1 MLPYHPRIMI
11 LMVLIP
17 RQGQAGPSTSDVHIT
32 MPLPPANEV
41 IKNKWVG
48 VLVDPSLFVHLR
60 NVGLCTQPRL
70 PIHWGVTELCFVV
83 LKQSASY
90 LGLIYFQFL
99 IPTPSET
106 RPLLPKPTHLEASA
120 STKNVG
126 DGQVALSYPLNPWE
140 TTRTPFQSMGWRHIT
155 LPDNSVY
162 FYHPTL
168 RVTTDIDLRTP
179 NKLDAVTSYLQ
190 ENSIDESFLPPEGW
204 ESWLVDS
211 NVGKKYSLK
220 PISSWVNHA
229 EKILT
234 FASPSLPQSREVSTA
249 KALDDD
255 RTLAACFAYTT
266 ECSIQRRS
274 RSRIP
279 LLGLHGVSP
288 RSCVSPLH
296 RSLRRIGCINLV
308 VYR

>member
-1 MLPYHPRIMI
+1 
-11 LMVLIP
+11 V
-17 RQGQAGPSTSDVHIT
+17 
-32 MPLPPANEV
+32 
-41 IKNKWVG
+41 
-48 VLVDPSLFVHLR
+48 FVHLR
-60 NVGLCTQPRL
+60 NVGLSTPSHL
-70 PIHWGVTELCFVV
+70 PILWGVTELCLVV
-83 LKQSASY
+83 LRQSASY
-90 LGLIYFQFL
+90 LDLIYFQFL
-99 IPTPSET
+99 IPTLSET
-106 RPLLPKPTHLEASA
+106 RPLLPKPAHLDASA
-120 STKNVG
+120 SAKNVG
-126 DGQVALSYPLNPWE
+126 SGQVALSYPLNPWE
-140 TTRTPFQSMGWRHIT
+140 TARTPFQSLGWRHIT

-211 NVGKKYSLK
+211 NVGKKYNLK

-249 KALDDD
+249 KTLDDD
-255 RTLAACFAYTT
+255 RTLAPCFAYTT
-266 ECSIQRRS
+266 ECSIQHRS

-288 RSCVSPLH
+288 RSCVPSPH
-296 RSLRRIGCINLV
+296 CTLRCIGRINLV
-308 VYR
+308 VYRSVLVYVISAFRVHLKVFRLSLAIHPTCATTIQPR

>member
-1 MLPYHPRIMI
+1 
-11 LMVLIP
+11 
-17 RQGQAGPSTSDVHIT
+17 
-32 MPLPPANEV
+32 
-41 IKNKWVG
+41 
-48 VLVDPSLFVHLR
+48 
-60 NVGLCTQPRL
+60 
-70 PIHWGVTELCFVV
+70 
-83 LKQSASY
+83 
-90 LGLIYFQFL
+90 
-99 IPTPSET
+99 
-106 RPLLPKPTHLEASA
+106 
-120 STKNVG
+120 
-126 DGQVALSYPLNPWE
+126 
-140 TTRTPFQSMGWRHIT
+140 MGWRHIT

-211 NVGKKYSLK
+211 NVGKKHNLK

-234 FASPSLPQSREVSTA
+234 FASPSIPQSREVSTA
-249 KALDDD
+249 KTLDDD
-255 RTLAACFAYTT
+255 RTSAACFAYTT
-266 ECSIQRRS
+266 ECSILRRS

-288 RSCVSPLH
+288 RSRVPSPH

-308 VYR
+308 VHRSVHVRVVSVLQVHLKLFRLSLTIHPTCATTIQPR

>member
-1 MLPYHPRIMI
+1 M
-11 LMVLIP
+11 
-17 RQGQAGPSTSDVHIT
+17 
-32 MPLPPANEV
+32 
-41 IKNKWVG
+41 
-48 VLVDPSLFVHLR
+48 
-60 NVGLCTQPRL
+60 
-70 PIHWGVTELCFVV
+70 V
-83 LKQSASY
+83 LKQSAFH
-90 LGLIYFQFL
+90 LGLLCFQFL
-99 IPTPSET
+99 IPTLSET
-106 RPLLPKPTHLEASA
+106 RPLLPKPTHLDTSASA
-120 STKNVG
+120 KNVG
-126 DGQVALSYPLNPWE
+126 NSQVALSYPPNPWE
-140 TTRTPFQSMGWRHIT
+140 TARTPFQSMGWRHIT

-211 NVGKKYSLK
+211 NVGKKYNLK

-249 KALDDD
+249 KTLDDD
-255 RTLAACFAYTT
+255 RTLAAGFAYKIM
-266 ECSIQRRS
+266 CSIQCRS

-288 RSCVSPLH
+288 RSCVPSPH
-296 RSLRRIGCINLV
+296 RSIRCIGCINLV
-308 VYR
+308 LYRSVLVSVVSAFRVHLKVFRLSLAIH